1 MNKSAA
7 ATDPDTHPAP
17 SPPAETPAAATKT
30 RILVALLLVYVIWS
44 STYLAIRI
52 AVRHFPPFQMA
63 GGRFV
68 VAGLLLALWLRLRG
82 DPLPTGRQW
91 LASIPGGVLLFLAG
105 NGIVS
110 IASQTV
116 SSAVVAVMS
125 ATTPL
130 FAALI
135 ETLRGRRQ
143 RPGEWLGM
151 VCGIVGVSVLML
163 RSELR
168 AQPATAAM
176 MLLAPIGWALGST
189 WARSLPMPPGL
200 MGAAAQMFTGGV
212 AMLVVAILRGEP
224 LLVSFPLLETV
235 SVIYLVIFG
244 SLIGF
249 SAYTYLLRHTRPAVA
264 MSYAY
269 VNPVLAAFIA
279 AVCGDGQVTLATV
292 IATVLIAASVASVI
306 TANRPPPSPAL
317 SPPD

>member
-1 MNKSAA
+1 MTTSAA
-7 ATDPDTHPAP
+7 ATKPAP
-17 SPPAETPAAATKT
+17 PAPADSTPPATNART
-30 RILVALLLVYVIWS
+30 IVALLLVYVIWS

-52 AVRHFPPFQMA
+52 AVRHWPPFQMA

-68 VAGLLLALWLRLRG
+68 IAGAVLALWLRLRG
-82 DPLPTGRQW
+82 DSLPTSKQW

-110 IASQTV
+110 VASQTV

-130 FAALI
+130 FAALF
-135 ETLRGRRQ
+135 ETMRGRRQ
-143 RPGEWLGM
+143 RPGEWLGIL
-151 VCGIVGVSVLML
+151 CGIVGVGVLMF

-168 AQPATAAM
+168 AQPATAAL

-189 WARSLPMPPGL
+189 WARSLPMPAGL
-200 MGAAAQMFTGGV
+200 MGAAAQMFTGGI
-212 AMLVVAILRGEP
+212 AMLIVAVGRGEP
-224 LLVSFPLLETV
+224 LMASFPLRETA
-235 SVIYLVIFG
+235 SVIYLIIFG

-269 VNPVLAAFIA
+269 VNPVLAALIA
-279 AVCGDGQVTLATV
+279 AVFGDGQVTLATM
-292 IATVLIAASVASVI
+292 IATLLIAASVATVI
-306 TANRPPPSPAL
+306 TVNRPRAS
-317 SPPD
+317 

>member
-1 MNKSAA
+1 MTTSAA
-7 ATDPDTHPAP
+7 ATKLAPPAP
-17 SPPAETPAAATKT
+17 ADSTPPATNART
-30 RILVALLLVYVIWS
+30 IVALLLVYVIWS

-52 AVRHFPPFQMA
+52 AVRHWPPFQMA

-68 VAGLLLALWLRLRG
+68 IAGAVLALWLRLRG
-82 DPLPTGRQW
+82 DPLPTGKQW

-110 IASQTV
+110 VASQTV

-130 FAALI
+130 FAALF
-135 ETLRGRRQ
+135 ETMRGRRQ
-143 RPGEWLGM
+143 RPGEWLGIL
-151 VCGIVGVSVLML
+151 CGIVGVGVLMF

-168 AQPATAAM
+168 AQPATAAL

-189 WARSLPMPPGL
+189 WARSLPMPAGL
-200 MGAAAQMFTGGV
+200 MGAAAQMFTGGI
-212 AMLVVAILRGEP
+212 AMLLVAVGRGEP
-224 LLVSFPLLETV
+224 LMASFPLRETA
-235 SVIYLVIFG
+235 SVIYLIIFG

-269 VNPVLAAFIA
+269 VNPVLAALIA
-279 AVCGDGQVTLATV
+279 AVFGDGQVTLATMV
-292 IATVLIAASVASVI
+292 ATLLIAASVATVI
-306 TANRPPPSPAL
+306 TVNRPRAS
-317 SPPD
+317 

>member
-1 MNKSAA
+1 MTTSAA
-7 ATDPDTHPAP
+7 ATKPAAP
-17 SPPAETPAAATKT
+17 ADSTPPATNART
-30 RILVALLLVYVIWS
+30 IVALLLVYVIWS

-52 AVRHFPPFQMA
+52 AVRHWPPFQMA

-68 VAGLLLALWLRLRG
+68 IAGAVLALWLRLRG
-82 DPLPTGRQW
+82 DPLPTGKQW

-110 IASQTV
+110 VASQTV

-130 FAALI
+130 FAALF

-143 RPGEWLGM
+143 RPGEWLGIL
-151 VCGIVGVSVLML
+151 CGIVGVGVLMF

-168 AQPATAAM
+168 AQPATAAL

-189 WARSLPMPPGL
+189 WARSLPMPAGL
-200 MGAAAQMFTGGV
+200 MGAAAQMFTGGI
-212 AMLVVAILRGEP
+212 AMLIVAVGRGEP
-224 LLVSFPLLETV
+224 LMASFPLRETA
-235 SVIYLVIFG
+235 SVIYLIIFG

-269 VNPVLAAFIA
+269 VNPVLAALIA
-279 AVCGDGQVTLATV
+279 AVFGDGQVTLATMV
-292 IATVLIAASVASVI
+292 ATLLIAASVATVISV
-306 TANRPPPSPAL
+306 NRPRAS
-317 SPPD
+317 

>member
-1 MNKSAA
+1 VSSERSAPVSTA
-7 ATDPDTHPAP
+7 
-17 SPPAETPAAATKT
+17 
-30 RILVALLLVYVIWS
+30 RIVAALLSVYLIWS
-44 STYLAIRI
+44 STYLAIRM
-52 AVRHFPPFQMA
+52 AVRRWPPFEMA

-68 VAGLLLALWLRLRG
+68 LAGLILLVALAIRG
-82 DPLPTGRQW
+82 ERVPTRRQW
-91 LASIPGGVLLFLAG
+91 LASIPGGILLFLAG

-116 SSAVVAVMS
+116 SSAVVAVMA

-135 ETLRGRRQ
+135 ETLRGHRQ
-143 RPGEWLGM
+143 RPGEWLGIA
-151 VCGIVGVSVLML
+151 CGISGVAVLML

-168 AQPATAAM
+168 AQPATAAL

-200 MGAAAQMFTGGV
+200 MGAAAQMITGGLSMLCV
-212 AMLVVAILRGEP
+212 AWLRAEP
-224 LLVSFPLLETV
+224 LPTEWPLRETLA
-235 SVIYLVIFG
+235 VIYLIVFG

-269 VNPVLAAFIA
+269 VNPVLAALIA
-279 AVCGDGQVTLATV
+279 AISGDGQVTAATLVATLLIAFSVATV
-292 IATVLIAASVASVI
+292 ISV
-306 TANRPPPSPAL
+306 NRPSPKSSDEPSP
-317 SPPD
+317 

>member
-1 MNKSAA
+1 MTTSAA
-7 ATDPDTHPAP
+7 ATKPAP
-17 SPPAETPAAATKT
+17 PAPADSTPPATNART
-30 RILVALLLVYVIWS
+30 IVALLLVYVIWS

-52 AVRHFPPFQMA
+52 AVRHWPPFQMA

-68 VAGLLLALWLRLRG
+68 IAGAVLALWLRLRG
-82 DPLPTGRQW
+82 DSLPTGKQW

-110 IASQTV
+110 VASQTV

-130 FAALI
+130 FAALF
-135 ETLRGRRQ
+135 ETMRGRRQ
-143 RPGEWLGM
+143 RPGEWLGIL
-151 VCGIVGVSVLML
+151 CGIVGVGVLMF

-168 AQPATAAM
+168 AQPATAAL

-189 WARSLPMPPGL
+189 WARSLPMPAGL
-200 MGAAAQMFTGGV
+200 MGAAAQMFTGGI
-212 AMLVVAILRGEP
+212 AMLIVAVGRGEP
-224 LLVSFPLLETV
+224 LMASFPLRETA
-235 SVIYLVIFG
+235 SVIYLIIFG

-269 VNPVLAAFIA
+269 VNPVLAALIA
-279 AVCGDGQVTLATV
+279 AVFGDGQVTLATM
-292 IATVLIAASVASVI
+292 IATLLIAASVATVI
-306 TANRPPPSPAL
+306 TVNRPRAS
-317 SPPD
+317 